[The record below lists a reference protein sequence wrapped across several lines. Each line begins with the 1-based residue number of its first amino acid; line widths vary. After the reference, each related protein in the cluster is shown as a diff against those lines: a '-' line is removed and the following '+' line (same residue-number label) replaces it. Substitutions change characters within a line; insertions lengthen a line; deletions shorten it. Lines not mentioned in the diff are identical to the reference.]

1 MSSGSQVGLTI
12 NPCFLSAESFLMFVP
27 FQEYLDKAFAWYQ
40 GMTVYPLIPNS
51 EGGELEEEE
60 EGVELTPNQKI
71 PGKKSKDENKPDAEV
86 ARYDVVKVN
95 IQSHTS
101 QEP

>member
-1 MSSGSQVGLTI
+1 
-12 NPCFLSAESFLMFVP
+12 MFVP

-51 EGGELEEEE
+51 EEGELEEEE
-60 EGVELTPNQKI
+60 EGDELTPNQKT
-71 PGKKSKDENKPDAEV
+71 PGKKSKDERKPDTEV

-95 IQSHTS
+95 VQNHTS
-101 QEP
+101 ITPSSIVILF